1 MKRNHDRKV
10 LDSLLTKA
18 MDSEVPPEVEAR
30 LRRRLAALK
39 EKMESPQAEAQPR
52 VGRVPPGRR
61 FRRLAWAGGFAALC
75 IIALASLVSFNL
87 WKKVETLT
95 VKLEASQ
102 RDVALFREK
111 EELKEAQD
119 RQEEAISAL
128 RFEME
133 QLTER
138 FDRFYSPRTAFLPME
153 GGNL

>member
-1 MKRNHDRKV
+1 MKGNHDRKA

-18 MDSEVPPEVEAR
+18 MDSEVPPEVEGR
-30 LRRRLAALK
+30 LRDHLTALK
-39 EKMESPQAEAQPR
+39 EKMESAGAEAQPR
-52 VGRVPPGRR
+52 VGRIPPGRK
-61 FRRLAWAGGFAALC
+61 FRRVAWAGGFTALC
-75 IIALASLVSFNL
+75 LIALASLLSFNL
-87 WKKVETLT
+87 WKKVEALT

-102 RDVALFREK
+102 REVALLRERK
-111 EELKEAQD
+111 ELKEAKN

>member
-1 MKRNHDRKV
+1 MKGNHDQKV
-10 LDSLLTKA
+10 LDSLLSEA

-30 LRRRLAALK
+30 LRDHLVALK
-39 EKMESPQAEAQPR
+39 EKMESAEAEAQPR
-52 VGRVPPGRR
+52 VGRVPPGSR
-61 FRRLAWAGGFAALC
+61 FRRVAWAGGFAALC
-75 IIALASLVSFNL
+75 LIALASLLSLNL

-102 RDVALFREK
+102 REVALLRERK
-111 EELKEAQD
+111 ELKEAKD

-133 QLTER
+133 QLTDR

-153 GGNL
+153 GSNL